1 MSLAHLLASNGR
13 RVEAMAILA
22 EVEQTSASLSA
33 IALIHVAAGDPDRAL
48 ALLELSLTRRDMN
61 LLYVPMD
68 PRYDPIRSHPRFT
81 AIFGK
86 VGIPAAP

>member
-1 MSLAHLLASNGR
+1 M
-13 RVEAMAILA
+13 
-22 EVEQTSASLSA
+22 
-33 IALIHVAAGDPDRAL
+33 IALIHVAADDHERAL

-81 AIFGK
+81 ATFGK
-86 VGIPAAP
+86 VGIPPAP